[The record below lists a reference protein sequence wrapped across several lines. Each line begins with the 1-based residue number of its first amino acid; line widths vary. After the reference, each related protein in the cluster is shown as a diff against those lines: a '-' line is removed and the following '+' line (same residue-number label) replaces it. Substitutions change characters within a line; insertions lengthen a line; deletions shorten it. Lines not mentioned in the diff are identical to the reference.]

1 MNIQLEERNKLR
13 QIVRANRQ
21 AITQAQQSHYAK
33 KLCNCLTSNPKISA
47 AKRVALYLTN
57 DGELDTTP
65 LIKWCWQ
72 HNIQVF
78 LPVIHPFSKGHLL
91 FLKYDVNTPM
101 KENNFGI
108 LEPVLDVRHIVSPA
122 DIDVICTPLVAFDSS
137 GNRMGMGGGFYDR
150 TLANWHLTYQQ
161 DKKARPYPIGLAHD
175 CQQVDS
181 IPSEAWDIPLPELY
195 TPTQH
200 FIFS

>member
-1 MNIQLEERNKLR
+1 MNIQLEERQKLR

-21 AITQAQQSHYAK
+21 AITQAQQTHFAS
-33 KLCNCLTSNPKISA
+33 KLCSELTSNPKILT
-47 AKRVALYLTN
+47 AKRIALYLTN
-57 DGELDTTP
+57 DGELDTAP
-65 LIKWCWQ
+65 IIKWCWQ
-72 HNIQVF
+72 HNVQVY

-101 KENNFGI
+101 KKNNFGI
-108 LEPVLDVRHIVSPA
+108 LEPVLDVRYIVSPTE
-122 DIDVICTPLVAFDSS
+122 IDVICTPLVAFDDS

-175 CQQVDS
+175 CQQVSS
-181 IPSEAWDIPLPELY
+181 IPCEAWDIPLPELY